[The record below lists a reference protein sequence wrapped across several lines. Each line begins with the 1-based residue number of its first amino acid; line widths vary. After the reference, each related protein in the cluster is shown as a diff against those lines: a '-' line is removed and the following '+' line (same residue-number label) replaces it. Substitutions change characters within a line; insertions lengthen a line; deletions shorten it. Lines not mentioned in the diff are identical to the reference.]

1 MHALLSF
8 DYFMM
13 WIRFAAPRFF
23 CLLLFSS
30 SVAAV
35 AKTAPDASDH
45 LAEALAGAAPSA
57 DREVIRLATHA
68 LSCLRRR
75 GGGNER
81 MLGLIDY
88 SRPSTEKR
96 LWVFDLREEKLLFQE
111 WVAHGRNTGDNY
123 AERFS
128 NRPGSLMSSLGGFE
142 SAGTYMGQNGYSL
155 RLQGLEPGFNDRA
168 YERAIVIHGA
178 PYVSQD
184 LIHAQGR
191 LGRSF
196 GCPAVRPEIAH
207 RLIDVL
213 SESSFVFA
221 YYPDP
226 QWLSTSPLLGDCA
239 AASASMQPE
248 TASTTARTPDRR

>member
-1 MHALLSF
+1 MCALHSLEIF
-8 DYFMM
+8 TM
-13 WIRFAAPRFF
+13 WIRFCALRLI
-23 CLLLFSS
+23 CLLLLFSC
-30 SVAAV
+30 SVAAA
-35 AKTAPDASDH
+35 AKTAPDASDR
-45 LAEALAGAAPSA
+45 LAATLSAAAPSA
-57 DREVIRLATHA
+57 DSEVIKLATHA
-68 LSCLRRR
+68 LSCMHRR

-81 MLGLIDY
+81 MLGVIDY
-88 SRPSTEKR
+88 SRPSTEQR

-123 AERFS
+123 AEHFS

-142 SAGTYMGQNGYSL
+142 AAGTYMGQNGYSL

-178 PYVSQD
+178 PYVSEN
-184 LIHAQGR
+184 LIRTQGR

-207 RLIDVL
+207 RLIDAL
-213 SESSFVFA
+213 NESSFVFA

-226 QWLSTSPLLGDCA
+226 QWLSTSPLLGDCDA
-239 AASASMQPE
+239 TSAFKKQE
-248 TASTTARTPDRR
+248 AASTTVVVR